1 MRWFTIRARFARP
14 SERRVVHRRRCG
26 VAAALMVVLGLLST
40 SVGAVEA
47 SGSPPPVAD
56 DPKVV
61 SDWNAVAFDTI
72 IVDAGKAN
80 AEAFMWFAFEQAAV
94 YNAVVGIT
102 RQYELYNWNS
112 RGPRRAS
119 PQAAAAVAAHDVLLE
134 YFPASQA
141 RLDDALAASLAEVPD
156 GQAKRQGIRYGERAA
171 DRLIELRDDDGR
183 FAPITFDVPPAPG
196 VWRPTPPAF
205 APFFDPW
212 MAQMRP
218 LLLDSPSQFRPGPP
232 PALTS
237 QTYTEDFNEVKAVG
251 SATSTVRTPEQTA
264 TALFIA
270 PSTFPLVSSS
280 LRDLAARHQ
289 LDISDSAR
297 MFAAVAMSGADAAI
311 TAWDSKL
318 EYGYW
323 RPVTAIQLADTD
335 GNPDTVPDAGW
346 LPLIATPPYPDYTS
360 GLTTFMGAVTRAL
373 SGTLGL
379 GEDRIDV
386 NITVGPTT
394 RHYEFASQLNQD
406 AIDARVWS
414 GIHFRTADVVGNE
427 TGTQVG
433 DWALDNY
440 FQPTH
445 TR

>member
-1 MRWFTIRARFARP
+1 MASTHRDKVLIRRR
-14 SERRVVHRRRCG
+14 RRVLAATLVV
-26 VAAALMVVLGLLST
+26 VALLST
-40 SVGAVEA
+40 SVGSIEA
-47 SGSPPPVAD
+47 SGSPPPAAA

-61 SDWNAVAFDTI
+61 SDWNATAFDTI

-102 RQYELYNWNS
+102 RRYELYNWDR

-119 PQAAAAVAAHDVLLE
+119 PQAAAAVAAHDVLVE

-141 RLDDALAASLAEVPD
+141 RLDTALTASLAEIPD
-156 GQAKRQGIRYGERAA
+156 GRAKDQGIRYGERAA
-171 DRLIELRDDDGR
+171 DRLIELREDDGR
-183 FAPITFDVPPAPG
+183 FAPVTFDAPPAPG
-196 VWRPTPPAF
+196 VWRPTPPGF

-212 MAQMRP
+212 MAQLRP
-218 LLLDSPSQFRPGPP
+218 LLLESPSQFRPGPP

-237 QTYTEDFNEVKAVG
+237 PTYTEDFNEVKAVG
-251 SATSTVRTPEQTA
+251 SATSTVRTPGQTD
-264 TALFIA
+264 TARFIA
-270 PSTFPLVSSS
+270 GSTFPLASSS

-297 MFAAVAMSGADAAI
+297 LFAAVDMSGADAAI

-318 EYGYW
+318 EFAYW

-335 GNPDTVPDAGW
+335 GNPDTLADPGW
-346 LPLIATPPYPDYTS
+346 LPLLTTPPYPDYTS

-373 SGTLGL
+373 TGVLDPG
-379 GEDRIDV
+379 GDRIDV
-386 NITVGPTT
+386 NITVAGVT

-406 AIDARVWS
+406 AVDARVWS
-414 GIHFRTADVVGNE
+414 GIHFRTADLAGNE
-427 TGTQVG
+427 SGTQVG
-433 DWALDNY
+433 EWALDNY

-445 TR
+445 TP

>member
-1 MRWFTIRARFARP
+1 MTAGL
-14 SERRVVHRRRCG
+14 V
-26 VAAALMVVLGLLST
+26 VAALLATSIG
-40 SVGAVEA
+40 SVGKVGAA
-47 SGSPPPVAD
+47 GPPPRDAAD
-56 DPKVV
+56 PQVI
-61 SDWNAVAFDTI
+61 SDWNAVAFETI

-102 RQYELYNWNS
+102 RQYELYNWNA
-112 RGPRRAS
+112 RGPRGAS

-134 YFPASQA
+134 YFPASQG
-141 RLDDALAASLAEVPD
+141 RLDTALAESLAEVPD
-156 GQAKRQGIRYGERAA
+156 GPQEDQGIRYGERAA
-171 DRLIELRDDDGR
+171 DRLIELREDDGR
-183 FAPITFDVPPAPG
+183 NAPITFDIPPAPG

-212 MAQMRP
+212 MAQMEP

-237 QTYTEDFNEVKAVG
+237 ATYTEDFNEVKDVG
-251 SATSTVRTPEQTA
+251 SLTSTVRTAEQTA
-264 TALFIA
+264 TARFIA

-280 LRDLAARHQ
+280 LQDLAARYQ
-289 LDISDSAR
+289 MDISDSAR
-297 MFAAVAMSGADAAI
+297 LFAAVSMSAADGAM
-311 TAWDSKL
+311 TAWDAKL
-318 EYGYW
+318 EFGYW

-335 GNPDTVPDAGW
+335 GNPATDPDPAW
-346 LPLIATPPYPDYTS
+346 LPLIANPPYPEYTS
-360 GLTTFMGAVTRAL
+360 GLTTFMGAVTRVL
-373 SGTLGL
+373 TGVLDLG
-379 GEDRIDV
+379 GDRIDV
-386 NITVGPTT
+386 NITVMGVT

-414 GIHFRTADVVGNE
+414 GIHFRTADVVGNQV
-427 TGTQVG
+427 GAQVG

-445 TR
+445 

>member
-1 MRWFTIRARFARP
+1 MRWVSFPYRHARASRP
-14 SERRVVHRRRCG
+14 RVVNRRRQSL
-26 VAAALMVVLGLLST
+26 AAALVAVALLLT
-40 SVGAVEA
+40 SVGSTEA
-47 SGSPPPVAD
+47 SGSPPPGAA

-102 RQYELYNWNS
+102 REYELYGWNT
-112 RGPRRAS
+112 RGPRAAS

-141 RLDDALAASLAEVPD
+141 RLDTALAASLAEIPD
-156 GQAKRQGIRYGERAA
+156 GPAEDQGIHYGERAA
-171 DRLIELRDDDGR
+171 DRIIELRTDDGR
-183 FAPITFDVPPAPG
+183 NAPVTFDVAPAPG
-196 VWRPTPPAF
+196 VWRPTPNAF

-212 MAQMRP
+212 MATMEP
-218 LLLDSPSQFRPGPP
+218 LLLESPSQFRPGPP

-237 QTYTEDFNEVKAVG
+237 QTYTDDFNEVKAVG
-251 SATSTVRTPEQTA
+251 SATSTVRTQAQTD
-264 TALFIA
+264 TARFIA
-270 PSTFPLVSSS
+270 PSIFPLLSSS

-297 MFAAVAMSGADAAI
+297 LFAAVSMSAADGAI
-311 TAWDSKL
+311 TSWDSKL
-318 EYGYW
+318 EFGLW
-323 RPVTAIQLADTD
+323 RPITAIQLADTD
-335 GNPDTVPDAGW
+335 GNPDTLADPNWA
-346 LPLIATPPYPDYTS
+346 PLLATPPYPDYTS
-360 GLTTFMGAVTRAL
+360 GLTTFMGAVTRAM

-379 GEDRIDV
+379 GGDRIDV
-386 NITVGPTT
+386 NITVAGVT

-414 GIHFRTADVVGNE
+414 GIHFRTADVVGSE
-427 TGTQVG
+427 IGIQVG

-440 FQPTH
+440 FQPTGKP
-445 TR
+445 

>member
-1 MRWFTIRARFARP
+1 MRWVTIRSRFFRP
-14 SERRVVHRRRCG
+14 SQRGAVRHRRRG
-26 VAAALMVVLGLLST
+26 LAAALVAVALLSA
-40 SVGAVEA
+40 SVGGVEA
-47 SGSPPPVAD
+47 SGSPPRAAA

-102 RQYELYNWNS
+102 RRYELYNWNA
-112 RGPRRAS
+112 RGPRGAS

-134 YFPASQA
+134 YFPASQG
-141 RLDDALAASLAEVPD
+141 RLDTALAASLAEIPD
-156 GQAKRQGIRYGERAA
+156 GHAKKQGIRYGERAA
-171 DRLIELRDDDGR
+171 ERLIELRVDDGR

-212 MAQMRP
+212 IAQMRP

-237 QTYTEDFNEVKAVG
+237 QTYTEDFNEVKEVG

-270 PSTFPLVSSS
+270 PSTFQLVSSS
-280 LRDLAARHQ
+280 LRDLAARHR

-297 MFAAVAMSGADAAI
+297 LFAAVDMSAADAAI
-311 TAWDSKL
+311 TSWDSKL
-318 EYGYW
+318 EFGYW

-335 GNPDTVPDAGW
+335 DNPQTLPDPGW

-360 GLTTFMGAVTRAL
+360 GLNTLVGAVTRAL
-373 SGTLGL
+373 SGILELG
-379 GEDRIDV
+379 GGRIDV
-386 NITVGPTT
+386 NITVAGVT
-394 RHYEFASQLNQD
+394 RHYEFATELNRD

-414 GIHFRTADVVGNE
+414 GIHFRTADVVGIE

-445 TR
+445 KR

>member
-1 MRWFTIRARFARP
+1 MRWVTVRSRHTRT
-14 SERRVVHRRRCG
+14 SERRVLNHRRRG
-26 VAAALMVVLGLLST
+26 LVAALVAAALLST
-40 SVGAVEA
+40 SVGSIEA
-47 SGSPPPVAD
+47 SASPPQAAA

-72 IVDAGKAN
+72 IVDAGKMN

-102 RQYELYNWNS
+102 RRYELYNWDV
-112 RGPRRAS
+112 RGPRAAS

-134 YFPASQA
+134 YFPASQV
-141 RLDDALAASLAEVPD
+141 RLDTALATSLGEIPD
-156 GQAKRQGIRYGERAA
+156 GDAKDQGIRYGERAA
-171 DRLIELRDDDGR
+171 DRLIELRVDDGR
-183 FAPITFDVPPAPG
+183 FAPVTFDVPLAPG

-212 MAQMRP
+212 MARLRP

-251 SATSTVRTPEQTA
+251 SLTSTVRTPDQAA
-264 TALFIA
+264 TAAFIA
-270 PSTFPLVSSS
+270 GSTFPLVSSS

-297 MFAAVAMSGADAAI
+297 LFAAIDMSAADAVI
-311 TAWDSKL
+311 TSWDSKL
-318 EYGYW
+318 EFGYW
-323 RPVTAIQLADTD
+323 RPVTAIRLADTD
-335 GNPDTVPDAGW
+335 GNPDTVQDPTW
-346 LPLIATPPYPDYTS
+346 LPLLATPPYPEYAS
-360 GLTTFMGAVTRAL
+360 GLTAIMGAVTRAL
-373 SGTLGL
+373 TGILG
-379 GEDRIDV
+379 GDRIDV
-386 NITVGPTT
+386 KITVGGTT
-394 RHYEFASQLNQD
+394 RTYELASQLSQD

-427 TGTQVG
+427 MGTQVG

-440 FQPTH
+440 FEPTH
-445 TR
+445 KR